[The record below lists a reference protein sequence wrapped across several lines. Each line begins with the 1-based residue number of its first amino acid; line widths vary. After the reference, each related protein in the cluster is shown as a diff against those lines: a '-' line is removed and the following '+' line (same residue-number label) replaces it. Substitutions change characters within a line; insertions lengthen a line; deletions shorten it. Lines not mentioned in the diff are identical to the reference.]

1 MPTATKRVNKGG
13 SLTKNVSN
21 LMIPFSLM
29 VAKNSIE
36 KFLKQQ
42 QAKKAQATSSSAKG
56 GSAKPKTSL
65 KGGSKTSVSAHA
77 MTLKGG
83 KSKKYGAKK

>member
-1 MPTATKRVNKGG
+1 MPTTSKKVNKGG

-42 QAKKAQATSSSAKG
+42 EAKKAQAVSKTTAKG

-83 KSKKYGAKK
+83 KSKK

>member
-1 MPTATKRVNKGG
+1 MPTATKKVNKGG

-21 LMIPFSLM
+21 LMIPFTLM
-29 VAKNSIE
+29 AAKSSIE

-42 QAKKAQATSSSAKG
+42 EAKKAQKVAKTVAKG

-77 MTLKGG
+77 MSLKGG
-83 KSKKYGAKK
+83 KSKK

>member
-21 LMIPFSLM
+21 LMVPFSLM

-42 QAKKAQATSSSAKG
+42 QAKKAQATAKG

-83 KSKKYGAKK
+83 KSKKYGTKK

>member
-1 MPTATKRVNKGG
+1 MPTTTKKVNKGG

-29 VAKNSIE
+29 AAKTSIE

-42 QAKKAQATSSSAKG
+42 EAKKLAKATVAKG

-77 MTLKGG
+77 MSLKGG
-83 KSKKYGAKK
+83 KSKK

>member
-1 MPTATKRVNKGG
+1 MPTATKKVNKGG

-21 LMIPFSLM
+21 LMVPFTLM
-29 VAKNSIE
+29 AAKSSIE

-42 QAKKAQATSSSAKG
+42 EAKKAQKVAKG

-77 MTLKGG
+77 MSLKGG
-83 KSKKYGAKK
+83 KSKK